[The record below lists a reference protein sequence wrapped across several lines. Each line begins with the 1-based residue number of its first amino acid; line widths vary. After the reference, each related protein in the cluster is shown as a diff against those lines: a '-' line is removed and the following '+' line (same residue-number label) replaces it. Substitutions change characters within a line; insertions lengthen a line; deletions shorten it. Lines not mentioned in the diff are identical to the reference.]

1 MANKITVKSKD
12 ELVALITST
21 IASQGENCDLNFID
35 VSLLRDLRQ
44 VFKNTSFNGDISG
57 WNVSNAMLMDEMFM
71 GSKFNGD
78 ISKWNTSSV
87 TDMTRM
93 FKDSMFN
100 GNLSNWIVGRVVDME
115 EMFCN
120 AVFNGDISNWNVKSV
135 RNMKNMF
142 HGSKFRGDLS
152 KWNAST
158 VVPSATEIN
167 VKSLWYGY
175 VNKLNVKV
183 GSKIMSGQDLCVL
196 KEFVDF
202 EGVKLHIVKSPCTGI
217 VKSVLVEMNEEVS
230 GSGFDDDGQ
239 AIVVVEPQIGSA
251 CQVLSTEIGQVD
263 DVYVKKG
270 DVVAEG
276 QKVANIF
283 SSDIYSPCNGIV
295 SNIYKKKGD
304 SVDDGDHLMDIQIA
318 G

>member
-135 RNMKNMF
+135 RNMKKMF
-142 HGSKFRGDLS
+142 HGSKFRGDVS
-152 KWNAST
+152 KWMAST

-167 VKSLWYGY
+167 VQSLWSGY

-183 GSKIMSGQDLCVL
+183 GAKIESGQDLCVL
-196 KEFVDF
+196 KNFDSY
-202 EGVKLHIVKSPCTGI
+202 EGIKLHIVKSPCAGI
-217 VKSVLVEMNEEVS
+217 VKSVLVEMNEDVT
-230 GSGFDDDGQ
+230 GLGIDDEGQ
-239 AIVVVEPQIGSA
+239 TVVVIEPQIGSA
-251 CQVLSTEIGQVD
+251 CQVPSTEQE
-263 DVYVKKG
+263 DVSDIYVKKG
-270 DVVAEG
+270 DAVAEG
-276 QKVANIF
+276 QKVAKVLTT
-283 SSDIYSPCNGIV
+283 DIYSPCNGIV
-295 SNIYKKKGD
+295 GNIYKKTGD
-304 SVDDGDHLMDIQIA
+304 FVEIGDNLMDIQIA